1 MGDACCRADVA
12 LLSPGWTRMRYMK
25 LVAELVERRRL
36 RRLSLII
43 EAAQTAALDLA
54 QNRNDHATS

>member
-1 MGDACCRADVA
+1 
-12 LLSPGWTRMRYMK
+12 MRYMK